1 MKTRTRFPRRVREI
15 GPVRIALSDGVRLA
29 ARIWLPEDAEQNPV
43 PAILEYLPYRWQDGT
58 APRDA
63 LTHPWFAGQGYACV
77 RVDMRGSGNSE
88 GALRGEYL
96 QQEQDDA
103 LEVID
108 WIARQNWCSGNVG
121 MIGISW
127 GGFNGL
133 QVAARRPPA
142 LKAIVSVCST
152 DDRYADDI
160 HYMGGAMLCDNIA
173 WSTYMFSLNTTP
185 PDPQFLG
192 DGWKDV
198 WRQRLSG
205 SGLWLE
211 DWLEHQRRTEFYKHG
226 SICENPDAIQCP
238 VYAVGGWVDGYT
250 NAVFRL
256 LSTLKSPCKALV
268 GPWAH
273 QYPHFAVPGPAIGF
287 LQECLRWWDKW
298 LKGIENGIMDEP
310 LLRCWMQYP
319 DPPKTIR
326 DSRPGRWIAETE
338 WPPATVTA
346 TALHMNSG
354 GLSAERCQ
362 AGTVT
367 VSSPETIGQ
376 AAGHWCPYGAD
387 PDQPGD
393 QRMERGGSLWLETE
407 PLETAVEVLGAPVV
421 HLCAACSRRA
431 GFVAVCLNEVF
442 PCGASERVSY
452 GVLNLTHRDSHEN
465 PEPLAPGRTYAFR
478 IDLNAVAHRF
488 GAGNRIAVAASTA
501 YWPVVWPA
509 PEKTSLEI
517 HLGASRLELPVRS
530 GGSETAGESPFDAP
544 EGAAPLNAAVLRQGH
559 NRFWTER
566 DIGSGAV
573 RRTNSC
579 DEGITRFDDF
589 DGWTV
594 ESTHIEEYSIHP
606 DDPNS
611 ARCEIVWTERFS
623 RRDWAVSS
631 RTRTMVTSSPTHF
644 EVEAGLEAA
653 IGDEPFH
660 AQSWRRSIARR
671 LV

>member
-1 MKTRTRFPRRVREI
+1 MKIKTSFPRRVRES
-15 GPVRIALSDGVRLA
+15 GPVQIVLSDGIRLA
-29 ARIWLPEDAEQNPV
+29 ARIWLPENAEQDPV
-43 PAILEYLPYRWQDGT
+43 PAILEYLPYRFQDGT

-63 LTHPWFAGQGYACV
+63 LTHPWFAGHGYAGV

-88 GALRGEYL
+88 GVLRGEYL
-96 QQEQDDA
+96 KQEQDDA

-108 WIARQNWCSGNVG
+108 WISRQPWCTGNVG

-142 LKAIVSVCST
+142 LKAIVSICST

-192 DGWKDV
+192 DAWKEV
-198 WRQRLSG
+198 WLQRLNE

-211 DWLEHQRRTEFYKHG
+211 DWLEHQHRDEFYKHG
-226 SICENPDAIQCP
+226 SVCENPGDIECA

-256 LSTLKSPCKALV
+256 LSTLNAPCKGLV

-273 QYPHFAVPGPAIGF
+273 RYPHFATPGPSIGF

-310 LLRCWMQYP
+310 LLRCWMQYS
-319 DPPKTIR
+319 DPPKTFR
-326 DSRPGRWIAETE
+326 DSRPGRWIEDTE
-338 WPPATVTA
+338 WPPATVST
-346 TALHMNSG
+346 TVLHMNG
-354 GLSAERCQ
+354 DDLSAERRQ
-362 AGTVT
+362 AGTVSI
-367 VSSPETIGQ
+367 SSPETIGQ
-376 AAGHWCPYGAD
+376 AAGQWCPYGAV

-393 QRMERGGSLWLETE
+393 QRLERGGSLWLESK
-407 PLETAVEVLGAPVV
+407 PLETAVEALGTPVV
-421 HLCAACSRRA
+421 HLAASCSRRT
-431 GFVAVCLNEVF
+431 GFVAICLNEVF
-442 PCGASERVSY
+442 PCGAAERVSY
-452 GVLNLTHRDSHEN
+452 GILNLTHRDSHEQ
-465 PEPLAPGRTYAFR
+465 PEPLVPGQTYSFR
-478 IDLNAVAHRF
+478 IDLNAIAHRF
-488 GAGNRIAVAASTA
+488 GAGNKIAVAVSTA

-509 PEKTSLEI
+509 PEKTSLDV
-517 HLGASRLELPVRS
+517 HLGASRLELPVRA
-530 GGSETAGESPFDAP
+530 GGSETAGDSPFEEP
-544 EGAAPLNAAVLRQGH
+544 EGAAPLNAAVLRQGR

-566 DIGSGAV
+566 DIGSGIV

-579 DEGITRFDDF
+579 DEGVTRFDDF

-594 ESTHIEEYSIHP
+594 ESTNVEEYSIHP

-631 RTRTMVTSSPTHF
+631 RTRTLVTSTPTHF
-644 EVEAGLEAA
+644 ELEAELKA
-653 IGDEPFH
+653 SIGDEPVH
-660 AQSWRRSIARR
+660 SRSWRRSIPRR